1 MIKDIIIFT
10 KKSRNNKRLLA
21 IKNKDKTL
29 MVKVIKFISTINL
42 DNKYNSA
49 INNSYIDIARDL
61 ILIDIK
67 NY

>member
-1 MIKDIIIFT
+1 
-10 KKSRNNKRLLA
+10 
-21 IKNKDKTL
+21 

-42 DNKYNSA
+42 DNKYNWA